1 MRWPKAGL
9 LAGIALLAGGGVVSG
24 QEKRV
29 AGKAAVEGPTEIA
42 GSAVAAPFPTGSES
56 PRGRAPIA
64 DLQSAQGK
72 EEATK
77 SPTAECVEPP
87 PMVRW
92 QDYDGPLKKTVGAF
106 AGRLERKS
114 AHPPHYKPGAV
125 LCSFAPKDKFILFVQ
140 DTIDPVTFLGAG
152 FDAGIDQAQNSDPTF
167 GQGAAGYG
175 KRFGADFAGEAS
187 STFFKDFAFP
197 SLFAE
202 DPRYY
207 RLIHASGGRRLFH
220 AVRHLF
226 VAHRD
231 NGQRMF
237 NFSEWL
243 GTTSAVALSNT
254 YHPGNQR
261 GFAPAAER
269 VGWSVLTDVG
279 FDVLREFWP
288 EISRKCKLP
297 FRGGQEPVA
306 QIKPE
311 TN

>member
-1 MRWPKAGL
+1 ML
-9 LAGIALLAGGGVVSG
+9 VGIALLAGGAVVLAQEAPFANGPQGKPSANTSG
-24 QEKRV
+24 AQTTRF
-29 AGKAAVEGPTEIA
+29 PTE
-42 GSAVAAPFPTGSES
+42 SES
-56 PRGRAPIA
+56 PRLGAAIANLPLIQGKPFA

-140 DTIDPVTFLGAG
+140 DTIDPVTFLGVG

-187 STFFKDFAFP
+187 SRTSRFRRCFP
-197 SLFAE
+197 RTRA
-202 DPRYY
+202 
-207 RLIHASGGRRLFH
+207 
-220 AVRHLF
+220 
-226 VAHRD
+226 
-231 NGQRMF
+231 
-237 NFSEWL
+237 
-243 GTTSAVALSNT
+243 TTAWSM
-254 YHPGNQR
+254 
-261 GFAPAAER
+261 PAAGGDCSMR
-269 VGWSVLTDVG
+269 CGTCLWRTATTARGCLIFRNGWEQ
-279 FDVLREFWP
+279 RARW
-288 EISRKCKLP
+288 R
-297 FRGGQEPVA
+297 
-306 QIKPE
+306 
-311 TN
+311 

>member
-9 LAGIALLAGGGVVSG
+9 LVGIALLAGGAVVLAQEAPFANGPQGKPSANTSG
-24 QEKRV
+24 AQTTRF
-29 AGKAAVEGPTEIA
+29 PTE
-42 GSAVAAPFPTGSES
+42 SES
-56 PRGRAPIA
+56 PRLGAAIA
-64 DLQSAQGK
+64 NLPLTQGK

-140 DTIDPVTFLGAG
+140 DTIDPVTFLGVG

-175 KRFGADFAGEAS
+175 KRFGANFADEAS

-197 SLFAE
+197 SLFSE

-207 RLIHASGGRRLFH
+207 RLVHASGGRGLVPSGWPLFLVVPRH
-220 AVRHLF
+220 A
-226 VAHRD
+226 
-231 NGQRMF
+231 
-237 NFSEWL
+237 
-243 GTTSAVALSNT
+243 
-254 YHPGNQR
+254 P
-261 GFAPAAER
+261 
-269 VGWSVLTDVG
+269 
-279 FDVLREFWP
+279 RE
-288 EISRKCKLP
+288 
-297 FRGGQEPVA
+297 V
-306 QIKPE
+306 
-311 TN
+311 